1 MDQSLLE
8 NNIYLY
14 SLIIAATMS
23 FAVIIT
29 SVLILILFSLGNKED
44 FKEIKNKILFIDAV
58 TIVSIFII
66 IGIMTLGNTIINNF
80 GILWLVGIIGAALII
95 VITLLIY
102 KLIE

>member
-8 NNIYLY
+8 NNIYLH
-14 SLIIAATMS
+14 SLIIATTMS

-29 SVLILILFSLGNKED
+29 SILILILFSLGNKED